1 MNNSSTQDSSRL
13 LRQEEEAQWIGEAKA
28 NPESFA
34 KLYDCYAP
42 NIYRYLLSRLGNVAG
57 AQDVTSQTFLR
68 AFEMFPRY
76 KHTGYFSAWLFA
88 IARSKYVDY
97 LRKTRNQPGTLP
109 EGVKDPQDD
118 LLQGVIRSERLA
130 ELKETIGRLPD
141 EEQELLRLR
150 FVAGLGFAE
159 MASLLERNE
168 DAVKKTLYRL
178 LARLQSQLEDSH
190 AAHS

>member
-1 MNNSSTQDSSRL
+1 MHNSITQDSSRL
-13 LRQEEEAQWIGEAKA
+13 LQQEEEAQLVGEAKA

-34 KLYDCYAP
+34 KLYDRYAP

-57 AQDVTSQTFLR
+57 AQDVTSQTFLK

-76 KHTGYFSAWLFA
+76 RHTGYFSAWLFA

-97 LRKTRNQPGTLP
+97 LRKTKNRVETIQDSL
-109 EGVKDPQDD
+109 KDPQED
-118 LLQGVIRSERLA
+118 LLQAVIRSERVA
-130 ELKETIGRLPD
+130 EIKGIIHRLPD

-159 MASLLERNE
+159 MASLLGRNE

-178 LARLQSQLEDSH
+178 LDRLQSQLEDSH

>member
-1 MNNSSTQDSSRL
+1 MHNSILQDSSK
-13 LRQEEEAQWIGEAKA
+13 LRQLEEEARWIIDAKA
-28 NPESFA
+28 NPQAFA
-34 KLYDCYAP
+34 RLYDRYAP

-57 AQDVTSQTFLR
+57 AQDVTSQTFLI

-76 KHTGYFSAWLFA
+76 RHQGYFSAWLFA

-97 LRKTRNQPGTLP
+97 LRKTKNRTETSIDHIQ
-109 EGVKDPQDD
+109 DPQED
-118 LLQGVIRSERLA
+118 LLQRVIHSERLA
-130 ELKETIGRLPD
+130 ELKKVIGRLSE

-150 FVAGLGFAE
+150 FVADLSFAE

-178 LARLQSQLEDSH
+178 LARLQSQMEDQH
-190 AAHS
+190 AA